1 MKHYKH
7 SAIAFIAVILL
18 GVPWLINSYPQST
31 NFIDSVFYYAE
42 NNSAAVILR
51 NIITMNQLQDKY
63 NAVTKGEPKI
73 RILIVPG
80 HEPNYGGA
88 EYRNLKERDLTVQ
101 LSKDLESFLNNNDH
115 YEVVV
120 TRNENLWNL
129 IFQKYFDQN
138 LNDIISFFKDRKTE
152 MITLVNNGTVKR
164 KTDGVYHNKAKTD
177 VALRLYG
184 INKWANENEID
195 IAIHIHLN
203 DNPRKDI
210 SIPGEYSGIAIYVPE
225 KQYLNSSTTR
235 IIADSVF
242 ERLTKYNAASNLP
255 KEGDG
260 VVEDQDLIAIGSYNT
275 MDAPSMLI
283 EYGYIYEPQ
292 YSEEK
297 VRDLIIKDLA
307 FQTYLGIQDFF
318 GSGNDVSF
326 DYDTLTLPYL
336 WKENLNK
343 NSTDKEAILALQSAL
358 YVEKLYPGNGYT
370 KNECP
375 RTGKFGPC
383 TLNSLEA
390 FQNKYGIT
398 GEKGVV
404 GRKTLEILNDKYSV
418 KVI

>member
-1 MKHYKH
+1 
-7 SAIAFIAVILL
+7 
-18 GVPWLINSYPQST
+18 
-31 NFIDSVFYYAE
+31 
-42 NNSAAVILR
+42 
-51 NIITMNQLQDKY
+51 
-63 NAVTKGEPKI
+63 
-73 RILIVPG
+73 
-80 HEPNYGGA
+80 
-88 EYRNLKERDLTVQ
+88 
-101 LSKDLESFLNNNDH
+101 
-115 YEVVV
+115 VVV